1 MNTLRG
7 MRLSI
12 SIMYK
17 LDLSMITF
25 SIRSLSTILVGLLLV
40 FMSESVLPLMVRV
53 IGAAFSI
60 PALVSIIVAYRN
72 RHRTNPLQTALI
84 SVVDIGSIAFGLW
97 LLVAPGAFLSM
108 LLMLLSFALLVTS
121 FYQLFMLFVSRKYFP
136 LSWKTM
142 LTPFLLVLLAIIVF
156 ANPFDAVYF
165 SSVLLGTGLFI
176 AGLSDFILSF
186 RIYRSMPHDAIELS
200 DK

>member
-1 MNTLRG
+1 
-7 MRLSI
+7 
-12 SIMYK
+12 
-17 LDLSMITF
+17 
-25 SIRSLSTILVGLLLV
+25 
-40 FMSESVLPLMVRV
+40 
-53 IGAAFSI
+53 
-60 PALVSIIVAYRN
+60 
-72 RHRTNPLQTALI
+72 
-84 SVVDIGSIAFGLW
+84 
-97 LLVAPGAFLSM
+97 
-108 LLMLLSFALLVTS
+108 
-121 FYQLFMLFVSRKYFP
+121 
-136 LSWKTM
+136 M

>member
-1 MNTLRG
+1 
-7 MRLSI
+7 
-12 SIMYK
+12 
-17 LDLSMITF
+17 MITF

-165 SSVLLGTGLFI
+165 SSVILGTGLFI